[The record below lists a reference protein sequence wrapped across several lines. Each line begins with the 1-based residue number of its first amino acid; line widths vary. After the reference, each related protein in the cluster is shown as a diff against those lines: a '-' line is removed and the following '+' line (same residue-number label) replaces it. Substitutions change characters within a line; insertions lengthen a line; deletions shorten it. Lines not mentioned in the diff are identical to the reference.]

1 MIGRARASL
10 PFFISAALALAAGW
24 LGWRSVLGAA
34 RPLGDEHAYL
44 CAFAA
49 MRKGFD
55 PYLSCPRFF
64 YLPAFA
70 GLGALAERLL
80 GEPAVRAILRGC
92 ILGGS
97 AVVAVIAA
105 AWTRWPARAQFA
117 VAVACM
123 FLPPVVTTWP
133 RTGIVP
139 VEKERNSH
147 GNPWP
152 G

>member
-44 CAFAA
+44 CAFVA

-55 PYLSCPRFF
+55 PYLFCPRFF

-70 GLGALAERLL
+70 GLGALAERHWASQRY
-80 GEPAVRAILRGC
+80 GPSCVDA
-92 ILGGS
+92 S
-97 AVVAVIAA
+97 FAA
-105 AWTRWPARAQFA
+105 A
-117 VAVACM
+117 
-123 FLPPVVTTWP
+123 
-133 RTGIVP
+133 
-139 VEKERNSH
+139 
-147 GNPWP
+147 PWSR
-152 G
+152 